1 MSKRKGNSSLTSN
14 PPLNIPVSIK
24 TLDEYKAICKSNG
37 ITNSRLHLENYKS
50 IPGLVA
56 HPERVFKDEWVSYK
70 DTFDVPD
77 FYSYDKLK
85 NILKPLALQS
95 QKEYRAFVKKQD
107 DPQIPNDPQG
117 VWESEWENWF
127 KFLGKK
133 EPYNLKFIAKP
144 YMAWAVKIEEF
155 MTQALGGGSKNSLLC
170 RFVRIYIEKHDK
182 SLTPEAFLTKQKVN
196 IRPLKQELEKLNTD
210 NMRRNLIIAVNE
222 FLDFVITNDLTSE
235 DEETGE
241 IIRVM
246 DARNPLSLLSNSAS
260 VMSPQRAESTKPCL
274 QYYFVKKAQEW
285 IIPANAKTFKDLKH
299 LQKFDAD
306 WLKVSSKEV
315 DRSDPDCVIKK
326 IGDQLYMWSPINWL
340 HTFTL
345 TKVPLRGRQIAYND
359 SGEADDVIANV
370 DQNGKII
377 WEKNKS
383 IFSGLTKNQ
392 AFIKRMPDENAG
404 MFITTNKTSNNGQGY
419 SIPWIPEDLIYWLV
433 KLRKWQQK
441 YNPIDNP
448 TNWSSCKR
456 TNLNEL
462 QLKAKGINCF
472 LFRAY
477 QDIEPQSVGNS
488 LTPRLAAALYNVQ
501 PSNLELATLSGKEA
515 TLNQYKSK
523 YTPHSMRVSLITAYI
538 MEMGMPIEI
547 VMKVVGHSSI
557 VMSIYYCKIT
567 QGDIR
572 KRLEQGE
579 KEALKTR
586 VDATQSLIEQN
597 KIEKV
602 KNELVSNN
610 EELLNS
616 LTNSIP
622 AGNFIFRDYGIC
634 PYAATRCEDGGELN
648 GSGTSLRVPA
658 PSGYLGTQNCLRCR
672 HFITGPAFIGGL
684 LSITNEIL
692 FHSNTQSSQCTKLQ
706 SKITMLEK
714 SLDELDR
721 REYVANLKNEKIDLS
736 ERKILE
742 LKIRKTESEYE
753 SAAKKMDMLL
763 CDLQSSYK
771 LIKMTQSIAN
781 QKDSLSLVKMS
792 DSEIEISLEETSSFE
807 QLQEVCE
814 NATIYESANA
824 SHAIIPRS
832 QQLDKM
838 AVFNEISPGL
848 FLLTEEQQL
857 HAGNQLA
864 RLLKSRLKT
873 WSKVSRVINCDI
885 KLSDLLGDEQIS
897 KSEIEFINKN
907 NTLINSEL

>member
-1 MSKRKGNSSLTSN
+1 
-14 PPLNIPVSIK
+14 
-24 TLDEYKAICKSNG
+24 
-37 ITNSRLHLENYKS
+37 
-50 IPGLVA
+50 
-56 HPERVFKDEWVSYK
+56 
-70 DTFDVPD
+70 
-77 FYSYDKLK
+77 
-85 NILKPLALQS
+85 
-95 QKEYRAFVKKQD
+95 
-107 DPQIPNDPQG
+107 
-117 VWESEWENWF
+117 
-127 KFLGKK
+127 
-133 EPYNLKFIAKP
+133 
-144 YMAWAVKIEEF
+144 
-155 MTQALGGGSKNSLLC
+155 
-170 RFVRIYIEKHDK
+170 
-182 SLTPEAFLTKQKVN
+182 
-196 IRPLKQELEKLNTD
+196 
-210 NMRRNLIIAVNE
+210 MRRNLIIAVNE

-392 AFIKRMPDENAG
+392 AFIKRMPDDNAG

-462 QLKAKGINCF
+462 QLKTKGINCF

-477 QDIEPQSVGNS
+477 HDVEPQSVGNS

-634 PYAATRCEDGGELN
+634 PYAATRCVVVN
-648 GSGTSLRVPA
+648 
-658 PSGYLGTQNCLRCR
+658 
-672 HFITGPAFIGGL
+672 
-684 LSITNEIL
+684 
-692 FHSNTQSSQCTKLQ
+692 
-706 SKITMLEK
+706 
-714 SLDELDR
+714 
-721 REYVANLKNEKIDLS
+721 
-736 ERKILE
+736 
-742 LKIRKTESEYE
+742 
-753 SAAKKMDMLL
+753 
-763 CDLQSSYK
+763 
-771 LIKMTQSIAN
+771 
-781 QKDSLSLVKMS
+781 
-792 DSEIEISLEETSSFE
+792 
-807 QLQEVCE
+807 
-814 NATIYESANA
+814 
-824 SHAIIPRS
+824 
-832 QQLDKM
+832 
-838 AVFNEISPGL
+838 
-848 FLLTEEQQL
+848 
-857 HAGNQLA
+857 
-864 RLLKSRLKT
+864 
-873 WSKVSRVINCDI
+873 
-885 KLSDLLGDEQIS
+885 
-897 KSEIEFINKN
+897 
-907 NTLINSEL
+907 